1 MKSPSFSE
9 FTHQATTSFRR
20 FPLTLT
26 WAIVGSFF
34 VLAVLNAD
42 DNKLFDEYLNI
53 LLTLILGISWL
64 ISAQFFTEQFKKPK
78 KLWWVKLLTLALLVL
93 LYVSLPPYN
102 QDYGNEVPYIR
113 YGLYLFAGHLA
124 VLCAPFFMTWHD
136 GAYFNYLKNILIALA
151 RSILFCGVL
160 YLGLVFAM
168 LAMEFLFD
176 LDFNDALYAQLFV
189 FCLGIVNTW
198 VYLSDFPK
206 NIQFDLKINFNTAT
220 SVFVKFIL
228 IPLAALYI
236 LILYAY
242 TVKIIIRWELP
253 EGSVSYLIVA
263 LSALLFIIQFILH
276 PVKYTHKS
284 GIIKGFSPFCYWL
297 LFPLLPLLYIAIFRR
312 VADYGITEN
321 RYFLILLACFITGAA
336 FYLLFSRKKQ
346 LRYLPIYLIVFIFFA
361 SVGPWGAFSVSEK
374 SQLAQMERLV
384 EAFPR
389 NGNVKQGQN
398 LKTLDSV
405 IITHEQASRLGSITQ
420 YLFNRGKLSEAETFL
435 GYDPISEF
443 KIKNGYGISDSIIK
457 KMGITV
463 QEVAADY
470 SDDLYFD
477 YSAEQK
483 EAVSVAGYDVMKEVY
498 LSNAKDNR
506 TEIHDGFMIRYDS
519 TNQKFIIEKERQ
531 SKMEIPLK
539 ELTGNLKDFGNTSY
553 TTVPDSELRIT
564 SENENL
570 KIALVFKNI
579 YFYRSNGETELLN
592 SQLFILIKIKT
603 DAT

>member
-1 MKSPSFSE
+1 MKFPSFSE
-9 FTHQATTSFRR
+9 FTHKATTSFRR

-34 VLAVLNAD
+34 VITVLNAD
-42 DNKLFDEYLNI
+42 DNKLFDAYLNM

-78 KLWWVKLLTLALLVL
+78 KLRWVKLLTLALLVL

-124 VLCAPFFMTWHD
+124 ILCAPFFMTWHD
-136 GAYFNYLKNILIALA
+136 GTYFNYLKNILIALA
-151 RSILFCGVL
+151 RSILFSGVL
-160 YLGLVFAM
+160 YLGLVFAV

-242 TVKIIIRWELP
+242 AVKIIIRWELP

-276 PVKYTHKS
+276 PVRHTHKS
-284 GIIKGFSPFCYWL
+284 ALIKGFSPFCFWL
-297 LFPLLPLLYIAIFRR
+297 LLPLLPLLYIAIFRR

-336 FYLLFSRKKQ
+336 IYLLFSRKKQ
-346 LRYLPIYLIVFIFFA
+346 LRYLPIALIILIFFA
-361 SVGPWGAFSVSEK
+361 SVGPWGAFSVSEN
-374 SQLAQMERLV
+374 SQLAQMKHLV
-384 EAFPR
+384 NAFPR
-389 NGNVKQGQN
+389 DGNVRQDENQ
-398 LKTLDSV
+398 KTRGATN
-405 IITHEQASRLGSITQ
+405 ITHEQASRLGSITQ
-420 YLFNRGKLSEAETFL
+420 YLFDRGKLSEAEAFL
-435 GYDPISEF
+435 GYDPTSEF
-443 KIKNGYGISDSIIK
+443 KFENGYGISDSIIK

-463 QEVAADY
+463 QEAAADY
-470 SDDLYFD
+470 SNDLYFN
-477 YSAEQK
+477 YSAAQT
-483 EAVSVAGYDVMKEVY
+483 EAVSVAEYDVMKEVY

-506 TEIHDGFMIRYDS
+506 TEIYDGFMIGYNS
-519 TNQKFIIEKERQ
+519 ANQNFNIEKEGQ

-553 TTVPDSELRIT
+553 TTVPDSDLRIA

-579 YFYRSNGETELLN
+579 YFHRSNGGTELLN
-592 SQLFILIKIKT
+592 CQLFILIKIKA
-603 DAT
+603 DAS